1 MAYTT
6 ASHIDHDGIVS
17 RVTKG
22 VSEFVGA
29 WIEATAA
36 YAVYKALAVD
46 APSARNT
53 TIARSALDL
62 PTLMRE

>member
-17 RVTKG
+17 RAAKG
-22 VSEFVGA
+22 ASEFVGA
-29 WIEATAA
+29 WIEATPA
-36 YAVYKALAVD
+36 YAVYKALVAD
-46 APSARNT
+46 APSAGST